1 MRARPRSFLDRS
13 FHNNLHSSH
22 VMTASTK
29 PLASRIAL
37 VTGGTSG
44 IGRAAAVA
52 LARAGATVVVAG
64 RRPKEGEETVR
75 LVKETGSTGL
85 FVRTDTSVAKDVEKL
100 VATTLASFGR
110 LDIAFNNAGVESAVV
125 KPTAEQDDDDFER
138 VFAVNVR
145 GVYLSMKYE
154 IPAML
159 KSGGGSIVNTS
170 SIAGLIGMPGA
181 GPYVA
186 SKHAV
191 IGLTKNAALEYAK
204 QNVRVNAVA
213 PAAIDT
219 PMFDRFTES
228 VPREMLAGLHPI
240 GRIGRPDE
248 VADAVVWLASPQ
260 SSFVT
265 GQTIAIDGGFTA
277 Q

>member
-1 MRARPRSFLDRS
+1 VKTLD
-13 FHNNLHSSH
+13 
-22 VMTASTK
+22 K
-29 PLASRIAL
+29 KIAL

-64 RRPKEGEETVR
+64 RRPQDGEETVR
-75 LVKETGSTGL
+75 LVKQAGSSGL
-85 FVRTDTSVAKDVEKL
+85 FVRTDVAVAKDLEKL
-100 VATTLASFGR
+100 VASTLAAYGR
-110 LDIAFNNAGVESAVV
+110 LDIAFNNAGVESTVV
-125 KPTAEQDDDDFER
+125 KPTAEQDDDDFDK
-138 VFAVNVR
+138 VFAINVR

-159 KSGGGSIVNTS
+159 AGGGGVIVNTS

-204 QNVRVNAVA
+204 QNIRVNAVA
-213 PAAIDT
+213 PAAIET

-228 VPREMLAGLHPI
+228 VPRDMLAALHPI
-240 GRIGRPDE
+240 GRVGRPE
-248 VADAVVWLASPQ
+248 EIADAVVWLASPQ

-265 GQTIAIDGGFTA
+265 GQTIAVDGGFTA